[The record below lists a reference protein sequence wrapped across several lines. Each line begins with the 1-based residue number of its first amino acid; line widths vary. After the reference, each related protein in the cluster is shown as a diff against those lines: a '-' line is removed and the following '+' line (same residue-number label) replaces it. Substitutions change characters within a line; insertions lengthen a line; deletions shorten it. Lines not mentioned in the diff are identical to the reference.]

1 MPDSV
6 VVKVAVPSGA
16 AGTKEAV
23 ASCTVAAG
31 EGVAPD
37 TAAAR
42 ETAVS
47 GATVAKEAV
56 RAGAASKPAV
66 AAGPATVEVDRI
78 RFAWKAGERDVLD
91 IARFE
96 VAAGERV
103 FVEGPSGSGK
113 STLLGLLGGVAGPR
127 EGTVRILGTELS
139 AMPARRRDR
148 FRADHVGF
156 IFQMFNLV
164 PYLSMIDNV
173 TLPCRFSRRRR
184 ECAGSRAGGIEAEA
198 RRLLARLELDRPEL
212 LSRAVTDLSI
222 GQQQRVA
229 AARALIG
236 APELLIADEP
246 TSALDEGTR
255 ERFLDLLFAQCG
267 EAGAA
272 LLFASHDT
280 RLGARFDRR
289 VSIAELGHG
298 EGGGNGRIPL
308 HGNSR
313 QARKRPSNR
322 HDRTVEKAATS

>member
-1 MPDSV
+1 MAAAGGAKEAAAAGAVSTNEAAAPGAVSANEASAPGNV
-6 VVKVAVPSGA
+6 VVKGMAASGA
-16 AGTKEAV
+16 A
-23 ASCTVAAG
+23 AST
-31 EGVAPD
+31 
-37 TAAAR
+37 
-42 ETAVS
+42 
-47 GATVAKEAV
+47 
-56 RAGAASKPAV
+56 RASVTGSM
-66 AAGPATVEVDRI
+66 TVEVDRV
-78 RFAWKAGERDVLD
+78 RFAWKSGERDVLD
-91 IARFE
+91 VARFE

-113 STLLGLLGGVAGPR
+113 STLLGLLGGVATPR
-127 EGTVRILGTELS
+127 EGTIRILGTALS
-139 AMPARRRDR
+139 SMPARRRDR

-184 ECAGSRAGGIEAEA
+184 ERVGSRAGGIEAEA
-198 RRLLARLELDRPEL
+198 RRLLACLELDRPEL

-255 ERFLDLLFAQCG
+255 ERFLDLLSAQCG

-289 VSIAELGHG
+289 VSIAEL
-298 EGGGNGRIPL
+298 
-308 HGNSR
+308 
-313 QARKRPSNR
+313 NR
-322 HDRTVEKAATS
+322 HDLDGGG

>member
-1 MPDSV
+1 M
-6 VVKVAVPSGA
+6 
-16 AGTKEAV
+16 
-23 ASCTVAAG
+23 
-31 EGVAPD
+31 PD
-37 TAAAR
+37 TAVVKGAATPGPTGAK
-42 ETAVS
+42 ETA
-47 GATVAKEAV
+47 
-56 RAGAASKPAV
+56 RAGAAASTRAL
-66 AAGPATVEVDRI
+66 AAGPATVEVDRV
-78 RFAWKAGERDVLD
+78 RFAWKAGGRDVLD

-113 STLLGLLGGVAGPR
+113 STLLGLLGGVTIPR
-127 EGTVRILGTELS
+127 EGAIRILGTALS
-139 AMPARRRDR
+139 SMPARRRDR

-184 ECAGSRAGGIEAEA
+184 ERIGSRAGGLEAEA

-246 TSALDEGTR
+246 TSALDEGAR
-255 ERFLDLLFAQCG
+255 ERFLDLLSAQCG
-267 EAGAA
+267 EAGAS

-289 VSIAELGHG
+289 VSIAELNRCDLD
-298 EGGGNGRIPL
+298 GGG
-308 HGNSR
+308 
-313 QARKRPSNR
+313 
-322 HDRTVEKAATS
+322 

>member
-1 MPDSV
+1 M
-6 VVKVAVPSGA
+6 
-16 AGTKEAV
+16 
-23 ASCTVAAG
+23 
-31 EGVAPD
+31 PD
-37 TAAAR
+37 TAVVKGAATPGSTGAK
-42 ETAVS
+42 ETA
-47 GATVAKEAV
+47 
-56 RAGAASKPAV
+56 RAGAASTRALT
-66 AAGPATVEVDRI
+66 AGPATVEVDRV
-78 RFAWKAGERDVLD
+78 RFAWKAGGRDVLD

-113 STLLGLLGGVAGPR
+113 STLLGLLGGVMIPR
-127 EGTVRILGTELS
+127 EGAIRILGTALS
-139 AMPARRRDR
+139 SMPARRRDR

-173 TLPCRFSRRRR
+173 TLPCRFSRRRER
-184 ECAGSRAGGIEAEA
+184 VGSRAGGLEAEA

-212 LSRAVTDLSI
+212 LSRTVTDLSI

-246 TSALDEGTR
+246 TSALDEGAR
-255 ERFLDLLFAQCG
+255 ERFLDLLSAQCG
-267 EAGAA
+267 EAGAS

-289 VSIAELGHG
+289 VSIAELNRCDL
-298 EGGGNGRIPL
+298 EGGG
-308 HGNSR
+308 
-313 QARKRPSNR
+313 
-322 HDRTVEKAATS
+322 